1 MPPTPR
7 RGDGTRT
14 LKHRAGPSYG
24 PAGSLGE
31 KPVMED
37 IRILIVEDEA
47 LTAEDLRHTLIGF
60 GYQVSEILASGE
72 EAVKAARENSPSL
85 VLMDIM
91 LQGEMDGIEAARL
104 IRAESHIPVIFL
116 TAYSD
121 TETLEKLQ
129 SSGSYG
135 YILKPFERR
144 ELLANIGI
152 ALHKHRLEMRVMES
166 EERYRSLFENSVVGI
181 FQATAQGGLVTA
193 NSTLAGILKYS
204 SVEELTAAVD
214 NIGTHLFADDK
225 KRRQFLKQLIRDSAI
240 DDFEAELLR
249 SDGSRTWASITARMV
264 GAKKRDRLYEGIV
277 FDISGRKSAERSL
290 HELEMSRA
298 AILHSALDA
307 IITFS
312 GDDGMVL
319 EFNPAASAI
328 FGYRPEEII
337 GEHAASLFSRRDDR
351 SESGQ
356 KYIKWLEYATGF
368 FLNRRAEAMAYR
380 ADGSA
385 FPVELSLSRISR
397 DGSPIYAGFVRDITE
412 RLVSEREMRKLSMAV
427 EQSSDW
433 IVITD
438 NNGVIEFANDTVC
451 TLTGFSREEVIGR
464 TPRLWKSGV
473 HEEAF
478 YRELWET
485 ALGGQTFTALFTN
498 RKKSGELIHLDMTI
512 SPLRGASGSII
523 QLVATGRDVTE
534 KLAMEE
540 RLNFLSFYDLLTEL
554 PNRSLFIDRLGQA
567 IARSEYKGRVVA
579 VVLLD
584 IDRFKYLN
592 DVFGM
597 GSGDEILRV
606 LSRRIGSAIR
616 EGDTLARS
624 GSDEFALIL
633 TDVARQD
640 DLILMAEKI
649 RNLIS
654 EPVRIKEKE
663 IVLTASMGISLC
675 PEDGD
680 DARVLLQNADIAMA
694 RAKSQGNTY
703 RFYTTDLNE
712 KAHEFLNMEALLRN
726 AITVDEFDLHYQPY
740 FSASTGEIVGME
752 SLLRWNNSE
761 LGAVSPARF
770 IPVLEESGLILN
782 VGEMVIAKV
791 CRQIRWWRERGLRE
805 VPVAINISALQFRQ
819 WDFTEKLTA
828 IVNDTGA
835 SPSML
840 TLEITESTFMRDP
853 EFTRKTLARLRESG
867 FTISIDDFGTGYS
880 SLGYLKRYPLDN
892 LKIDISFIRD
902 IVSDADSR
910 AIVSAIILMAHS
922 LNLRTVAEGIETREQ
937 LEILRDL
944 NCDLIQGYYHSR
956 PVPAD
961 ELEKKF
967 LLR

>member
-1 MPPTPR
+1 
-7 RGDGTRT
+7 
-14 LKHRAGPSYG
+14 
-24 PAGSLGE
+24 
-31 KPVMED
+31 MED

-60 GYQVSEILASGE
+60 GYRISGILASGE
-72 EAVKAARENSPSL
+72 EAVKAARESSPSL

-104 IRAESHIPVIFL
+104 IQAESHIPVIFL

-121 TETLEKLQ
+121 TETIEKLQ
-129 SSGSYG
+129 IAGSYG

-166 EERYRSLFENSVVGI
+166 EERYRTLFENSVVGI

-193 NSTLAGILKYS
+193 NSTLAGILNYG
-204 SVEELTAAVD
+204 SVDELASAVE
-214 NIGTHLFADDK
+214 NIGTRLFADDK
-225 KRRQFLKQLIRDSAI
+225 KRHEFLRRLVRESAI
-240 DDFEAELLR
+240 DNFETELLR
-249 SDGSRTWASITARMV
+249 SDGSRIWASITARMV
-264 GAKKRDRLYEGIV
+264 GGSKRERLYEGIV
-277 FDISGRKSAERSL
+277 FDISGRKSAERNL

-298 AILHSALDA
+298 AILQSALDA

-319 EFNPAASAI
+319 EFNPAASSM
-328 FGYRPEEII
+328 FGYPPEEII
-337 GEHAASLFSRRDDR
+337 GEHVASLFNRRDERSRSDR
-351 SESGQ
+351 EDL
-356 KYIKWLEYATGF
+356 KWLEYATGF
-368 FLNRRAEAMAYR
+368 FLNRRTEAIAYR
-380 ADGSA
+380 ADMSA
-385 FPVELSLSRISR
+385 FPVELSLSRINR
-397 DGSPIYAGFVRDITE
+397 EGSPIYAGFIRDITE
-412 RLVSEREMRKLSMAV
+412 RLASEKEMRKLSMAV

-438 NNGVIEFANDTVC
+438 SNGVIEFANDTVC
-451 TLTGFSREEVIGR
+451 ALTGYTREEIIGR

-473 HEEAF
+473 HDEAF
-478 YRELWET
+478 YRTLWET
-485 ALGGQTFTALFTN
+485 ALTGQNFTALFTN
-498 RKKSGELIHLDMTI
+498 RRKTGEFIHLDMTI
-512 SPLRGASGSII
+512 SPVRDAAGSIL
-523 QLVATGRDVTE
+523 QLVSTGRDVTE

-567 IARSEYKGRVVA
+567 IARAEYKERVVA
-579 VVLLD
+579 VILLD

-597 GSGDEILRV
+597 VAGDEILRV
-606 LSRRIGSAIR
+606 LSKRIGEAIR

-633 TDVARQD
+633 TDIARQD
-640 DLILMAEKI
+640 DLILMAEKL
-649 RNLIS
+649 RNIIS
-654 EPVRIKEKE
+654 EPVSINDKE

-694 RAKSQGNTY
+694 RAKNQGNTY

-712 KAHEFLNMEALLRN
+712 KAYEFLTMETLLRN
-726 AITVDEFDLHYQPY
+726 AIAVDEFELHYQPY
-740 FSASTGEIVGME
+740 FSASTGEIEGME
-752 SLLRWNNSE
+752 SLLRWNCAE
-761 LGAVSPARF
+761 LGSVSPARF
-770 IPVLEESGLILN
+770 IPVLEESGLILT
-782 VGEMVIAKV
+782 VGEMVIAKA
-791 CRQIRWWRERGLRE
+791 CKQIRRWRERGLRE

-819 WDFTEKLTA
+819 WDFPDRLIALVDE
-828 IVNDTGA
+828 NGA
-835 SPSML
+835 RPSML

-853 EFTRKTLARLRESG
+853 EFTRKTLLRLREAG

-880 SLGYLKRYPLDN
+880 SLGYLRRYPLDN

-922 LNLRTVAEGIETREQ
+922 LNLRTIAEGIETSEQ
-937 LEILRDL
+937 LDILRDL
-944 NCDLIQGYYHSR
+944 KCNLIQGYYRSR
-956 PVPAD
+956 PLPPD
-961 ELEKKF
+961 ELETKF
-967 LLR
+967 LGR